1 MNVICINQ
9 YENNSLSFRAQ
20 IWMKYYGLIIS
31 GSDSFFFSHSI
42 PMEFWKFFLQFK
54 QTTGLIFSCIFD
66 DMNKWMYFQSD
77 LFFVHKDCRNS
88 QIQFVWIK
96 NCAICIRFPYIHA
109 SRVINLGM
117 LFYPSRKCVLYRKS
131 DLISYDE
138 SLSGVSVIKP
148 LMGVDPLLEENL
160 ESHFTMKYPNVS

>member
-1 MNVICINQ
+1 
-9 YENNSLSFRAQ
+9 
-20 IWMKYYGLIIS
+20 
-31 GSDSFFFSHSI
+31 
-42 PMEFWKFFLQFK
+42 
-54 QTTGLIFSCIFD
+54 
-66 DMNKWMYFQSD
+66 MYFQSD
-77 LFFVHKDCRNS
+77 LFFVNKDCRNS

-109 SRVINLGM
+109 SRVINLGT

-160 ESHFTMKYPNVS
+160 ESHFTMKYPNVSLPPFHLVYSISSMVDSWFHAVHNMHWL